1 MPADYTIDSAR
12 RVLVVRFWGR
22 LSRSD
27 AIAIRSR
34 LRADPAFDPSLN
46 DLVDLTD
53 VTAIDL
59 TAEDLQH
66 FGGTP
71 LARGIRYAVVATT
84 PLTYGIARV
93 FQAYRESQ
101 GAPIEVFH
109 DRASA
114 ERWVGLAGGGDEP
127 PASPSANA

>member
-1 MPADYTIDSAR
+1 MPADYAIDSAR
-12 RVLVVRFWGR
+12 RVLFVRFWGP
-22 LSRSD
+22 LSQND
-27 AIAIRSR
+27 AIAIRNRVS
-34 LRADPAFDPSLN
+34 ADPAFDPSLN
-46 DLVDLTD
+46 DLVDFTD

-66 FGGTP
+66 FGGAP
-71 LARGIRYAVVATT
+71 LARGVCYAVVATT

-101 GAPIEVFH
+101 GAPVEVFH

-114 ERWVGLAGGGDEP
+114 ERWLGVADAGDEP
-127 PASPSANA
+127 PAPSANA